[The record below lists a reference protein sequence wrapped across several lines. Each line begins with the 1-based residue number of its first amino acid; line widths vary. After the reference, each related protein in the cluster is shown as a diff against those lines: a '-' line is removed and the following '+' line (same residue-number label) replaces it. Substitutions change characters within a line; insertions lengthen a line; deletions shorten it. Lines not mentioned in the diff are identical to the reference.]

1 MRLILK
7 NNLEILIMDTQGQLN
22 QNFEIAINI
31 VNNLK
36 KRPTDTELLN
46 VYKLFKQAKLGNN
59 DTDEPSM
66 LNFNK
71 KAKWSAWKAVYG
83 MSKEDAMQNY
93 INLAM
98 ELFNKYGS

>member
-1 MRLILK
+1 
-7 NNLEILIMDTQGQLN
+7 MDTQVQLN

-46 VYKLFKQAKLGNN
+46 VYKLFKQAKFGNN

-66 LNFNK
+66 LKFSK

-83 MSKEDAMQNY
+83 MRKEDAMQNY

>member
-1 MRLILK
+1 M
-7 NNLEILIMDTQGQLN
+7 NTQDQLN
-22 QNFEIAINI
+22 QNFEIAINV

-46 VYKLFKQAKLGNN
+46 VYKLFKQAKFGNN

-66 LNFNK
+66 LSFAK

-93 INLAM
+93 VNLAM

>member
-1 MRLILK
+1 
-7 NNLEILIMDTQGQLN
+7 MDTQVQLN

-46 VYKLFKQAKLGNN
+46 VYKLFKQAKFGNN

-66 LNFNK
+66 LNFSK

-83 MSKEDAMQNY
+83 MSKKDAMQNY